1 MKRVILILALASSAV
16 LAQGVP
22 NSNNLGDITLPVIRN
37 QLGTGTPAPTITV
50 GVENAR
56 YVDDGYYHV
65 PQDMP
70 YYPTAA
76 VIWPRVV
83 ELECEKIHGN
93 LVCEGYHWLPKLGRG
108 EYLFVVP
115 KLKEVAKTVIV
126 HTPPPPPIVI
136 YKEVPVKKK
145 PE

>member
-1 MKRVILILALASSAV
+1 MKQALLILALASTA
-16 LAQGVP
+16 AFGQA
-22 NSNNLGDITLPVIRN
+22 NSNEKVDQTLPVIRN
-37 QLGTGTPAPTITV
+37 QLGTGTPAPMLTV
-50 GVENAR
+50 GTENAR

-83 ELECEKIHGN
+83 ELQCEKIKGN
-93 LVCEGYHWLPKLGRG
+93 LVCEGYHWAPKLGRG

-115 KLKEVAKTVIV
+115 KLKEVPAPTIV
-126 HTPPPPPIVI
+126 QAPPIVI
-136 YKEVPVKKK
+136 YKEVPRK
-145 PE
+145 PKGE

>member
-1 MKRVILILALASSAV
+1 MKQALLILALVSTAAFGQ
-16 LAQGVP
+16 A
-22 NSNNLGDITLPVIRN
+22 NSNEKIDQTLPVIRN
-37 QLGTGTPAPTITV
+37 QLGTGSPAPMLTV
-50 GVENAR
+50 GTENAR

-83 ELECEKIHGN
+83 ELQCEKIKGN
-93 LVCEGYHWLPKLGRG
+93 LVCEGYHWAPKLGRG

-115 KLKEVAKTVIV
+115 KLKEVPKPVVVQA
-126 HTPPPPPIVI
+126 PPIVI
-136 YKEVPVKKK
+136 YKEVPRK
-145 PE
+145 PKGE

>member
-1 MKRVILILALASSAV
+1 MKQALLILALASTA
-16 LAQGVP
+16 AFGQA
-22 NSNNLGDITLPVIRN
+22 NSNEKVDQTLPVIRN
-37 QLGTGTPAPTITV
+37 QLGTGTPAPRLTV
-50 GVENAR
+50 GTENAR

-83 ELECEKIHGN
+83 ELQCEKIKGN
-93 LVCEGYHWLPKLGRG
+93 LVCEGYHWAPKLGRG

-115 KLKEVAKTVIV
+115 KLKEVPAPTIV
-126 HTPPPPPIVI
+126 QAPPIVI
-136 YKEVPVKKK
+136 YKEVPRK
-145 PE
+145 PKGE